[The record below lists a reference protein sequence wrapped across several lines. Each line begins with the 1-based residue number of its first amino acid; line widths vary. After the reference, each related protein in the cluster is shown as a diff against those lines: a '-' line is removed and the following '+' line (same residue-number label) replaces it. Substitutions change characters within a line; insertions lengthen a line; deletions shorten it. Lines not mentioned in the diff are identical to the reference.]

1 MFSFFKSESV
11 SKHKGD
17 AEAQPSTHFHSTRSD
32 SPNTLELAR
41 LVLSDTMRRN
51 RIPKDWL
58 RVECFDVVHRPGL
71 KETHLQLVMQRWS
84 EQLVHY
90 SAAIQQQLVAGLDH
104 FDPTIDHS
112 GYVFS
117 WRYNAGC
124 ALPSA
129 LIPEGVAWHVSA
141 HSSD

>member
-1 MFSFFKSESV
+1 MFSFFKFESL

-17 AEAQPSTHFHSTRSD
+17 AEAQQSTHFHSTRSD
-32 SPNTLELAR
+32 SPNTLELAT

-58 RVECFDVVHRPGL
+58 RVECFDVVRRPDL

-104 FDPTIDHS
+104 FEPSINHS

-117 WRYNAGC
+117 WRYASDC
-124 ALPSA
+124 VLPSA

-141 HSSD
+141 HASD